1 MLSVCIWCAVQAG
14 GEPGRS
20 VNWGGAGV
28 AGRARAT
35 APPSKRAGDRIPW
48 RWAGLHICSSLPSD
62 SDPREATV
70 QRRGLVILIPE
81 KSTCNCN
88 PHTKIASRS
97 AQVRVTL
104 WTHQNPE
111 KPSRSCV

>member
-70 QRRGLVILIPE
+70 QRRGLVIHQY
-81 KSTCNCN
+81 CN
-88 PHTKIASRS
+88 PHGVTSRS
-97 AQVRVTL
+97 ARAGPGHFVDA
-104 WTHQNPE
+104 PE
-111 KPSRSCV
+111 P

>member
-62 SDPREATV
+62 SDPCEATV
-70 QRRGLVILIPE
+70 QRRGLVILIYLKNPPVIVIRIR
-81 KSTCNCN
+81 KS
-88 PHTKIASRS
+88 SRS

>member
-35 APPSKRAGDRIPW
+35 APPSK
-48 RWAGLHICSSLPSD
+48 
-62 SDPREATV
+62 
-70 QRRGLVILIPE
+70 
-81 KSTCNCN
+81 
-88 PHTKIASRS
+88 ASGGSHPLAVGRP
-97 AQVRVTL
+97 AHLFIVAV
-104 WTHQNPE
+104 
-111 KPSRSCV
+111 